1 MATFLEYLLLSM
13 TRLRCAGLVVLGLA
27 VLPLAGPVLAAPAL
41 QPVMLAEAK
50 PQVHKVTTASE
61 KKTSAKAR
69 PAAKPK
75 PVTAK
80 KQSTKASKSASRKKA
95 DAIAAPLPKARLDLS
110 LPPAMAS
117 EMKPVEQ
124 IEAEVRKPLLP
135 AMFGERPQTDSPFQ
149 LNGRLLSNEMQLQL
163 RNDMRQ
169 QEIEGAAIDF
179 EFKQ

>member
-1 MATFLEYLLLSM
+1 MP
-13 TRLRCAGLVVLGLA
+13 LVGPA
-27 VLPLAGPVLAAPAL
+27 VAGPVASPML
-41 QPVMLAEAK
+41 LAEAK
-50 PQVHKVTTASE
+50 SPVQKAN
-61 KKTSAKAR
+61 SA
-69 PAAKPK
+69 AAKKPQSSRAKPATATKK
-75 PVTAK
+75 PVKVNKTA
-80 KQSTKASKSASRKKA
+80 TRKKA

-110 LPPAMAS
+110 LPPDLAKD
-117 EMKPVEQ
+117 MKSVEQ

-135 AMFGERPQTDSPFQ
+135 AMFGEKQEAQSPFQ

>member
-1 MATFLEYLLLSM
+1 MTFL
-13 TRLRCAGLVVLGLA
+13 RCVGLVLAGLVA
-27 VLPLAGPVLAAPAL
+27 VPLTGSLSTNAVASPVLLADARPQVKKADTSSAKK
-41 QPVMLAEAK
+41 QPVTK
-50 PQVHKVTTASE
+50 
-61 KKTSAKAR
+61 
-69 PAAKPK
+69 AKPK
-75 PVTAK
+75 AKPATATKKPVK
-80 KQSTKASKSASRKKA
+80 VTKTSKRKKA

-110 LPPAMAS
+110 LPPDMAK

-135 AMFGERPQTDSPFQ
+135 AMFGDKPESQSPFQ

-163 RNDMRQ
+163 RNDSRQ

>member
-1 MATFLEYLLLSM
+1 M
-13 TRLRCAGLVVLGLA
+13 TLLRCVGLVLAGLLA
-27 VLPLAGPVLAAPAL
+27 VSSVGPVMAASEARPQVQKTADDTARKAS
-41 QPVMLAEAK
+41 PAK
-50 PQVHKVTTASE
+50 PATAT
-61 KKTSAKAR
+61 K
-69 PAAKPK
+69 K
-75 PVTAK
+75 PVK
-80 KQSTKASKSASRKKA
+80 VSKTPARKKA

-110 LPPAMAS
+110 LPPDLMKG
-117 EMKPVEQ
+117 MKPVEE

-135 AMFGERPQTDSPFQ
+135 AMFGEKSQADSPFQ

>member
-1 MATFLEYLLLSM
+1 MTLLRCVGLLL
-13 TRLRCAGLVVLGLA
+13 AGLLA
-27 VLPLAGPVLAAPAL
+27 VSSVGPVAAAP
-41 QPVMLAEAK
+41 EAK
-50 PQVHKVTTASE
+50 AQVQKADKS
-61 KKTSAKAR
+61 SAKKQV
-69 PAAKPK
+69 AAKSK
-75 PVTAK
+75 PVTATK
-80 KQSTKASKSASRKKA
+80 KPVKVSKTKARKKA

-110 LPPAMAS
+110 LPPDLMRG
-117 EMKPVEQ
+117 MKPVEQ

-135 AMFGERPQTDSPFQ
+135 AMFGQKLEADSPFQ

>member
-1 MATFLEYLLLSM
+1 MTLS
-13 TRLRCAGLVVLGLA
+13 RCLGLVLAGLLVLSS
-27 VLPLAGPVLAAPAL
+27 AGPVAAASE
-41 QPVMLAEAK
+41 VR
-50 PQVHKVTTASE
+50 PQVQKSE
-61 KKTSAKAR
+61 KPSAKKQS
-69 PAAKPK
+69 AAKAK
-75 PVTAK
+75 PVTATK
-80 KQSTKASKSASRKKA
+80 KPVKVKKTAARKKA

-110 LPPAMAS
+110 LPPDLMKG
-117 EMKPVEQ
+117 MKPVAE

-135 AMFGERPQTDSPFQ
+135 AMFGEKPQTDSPFQ

>member
-1 MATFLEYLLLSM
+1 M
-13 TRLRCAGLVVLGLA
+13 TLLRCAGLVLLGLS
-27 VLPLAGPVLAAPAL
+27 VLPISGPLLAASPG
-41 QPVMLAEAK
+41 QPLVLAEAAPHGQKAVTAGDKK
-50 PQVHKVTTASE
+50 PV
-61 KKTSAKAR
+61 AKAK

-75 PVTAK
+75 PAVKKTPAK
-80 KQSTKASKSASRKKA
+80 ATKSASRKKA
-95 DAIAAPLPKARLDLS
+95 DAIAAPLPKAKLDLT
-110 LPPAMAS
+110 LPPDMLKS
-117 EMKPVEQ
+117 MKPVEQ

-135 AMFGERPQTDSPFQ
+135 AMFGERPQSESPFQ

>member
-1 MATFLEYLLLSM
+1 M
-13 TRLRCAGLVVLGLA
+13 TLLRCVGLVLAGLVA
-27 VLPLAGPVLAAPAL
+27 VPLAGSLSTDAQASPVL
-41 QPVMLAEAK
+41 LAD
-50 PQVHKVTTASE
+50 
-61 KKTSAKAR
+61 AKAQVKK
-69 PAAKPK
+69 AD
-75 PVTAK
+75 TSSAK
-80 KQSTKASKSASRKKA
+80 KQPVTKAKAKPATATKKPVKVTKTSKRKKA

-110 LPPAMAS
+110 LPPDMAK

-135 AMFGERPQTDSPFQ
+135 AMFGDKPESQSPFQ

-163 RNDMRQ
+163 RNDSRQ